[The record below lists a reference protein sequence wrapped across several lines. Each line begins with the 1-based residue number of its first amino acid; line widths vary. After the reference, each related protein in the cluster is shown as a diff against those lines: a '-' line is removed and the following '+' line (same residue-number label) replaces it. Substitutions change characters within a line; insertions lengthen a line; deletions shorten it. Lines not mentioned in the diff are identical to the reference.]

1 MQITFSKEIDTSKVK
16 LLYGQDIIEDRD
28 DTVDIEKDEA
38 IERYYVY
45 EKGDVTLATDNI
57 SDAIKEANDRLG
69 VVIDSKQQYVWMRA
83 RKNAVSPFE
92 NITANVTDQGSS
104 SLIRAISAML
114 GYNDVSVSVTELI
127 NSGEKGVDILSETV
141 MR

>member
-1 MQITFSKEIDTSKVK
+1 M
-16 LLYGQDIIEDRD
+16 
-28 DTVDIEKDEA
+28 
-38 IERYYVY
+38 Y

-127 NSGEKGVDILSETV
+127 NSGEKGVDILTLQMQMFLTCRV
-141 MR
+141 LTQRKYYFM